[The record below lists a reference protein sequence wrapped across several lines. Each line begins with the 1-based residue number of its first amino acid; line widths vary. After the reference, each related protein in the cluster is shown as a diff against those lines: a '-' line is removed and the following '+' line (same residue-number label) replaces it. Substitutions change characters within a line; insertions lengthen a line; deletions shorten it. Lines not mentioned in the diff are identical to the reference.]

1 MKKILLFFLISVVI
15 LMIPASLSSGTPH
28 NPVIHSDNVS
38 VPQLSITTSMPNSN
52 DIRSL
57 PANASN
63 IEEYPIWNVTFYTS
77 LPYSITINN
86 KVMETGSG
94 PITVTLNL
102 TQYENSGITANI
114 TIGKTVYHYENI
126 KITGLPPTVGIQYAT
141 VISYYPGEKQYLYGF
156 AGQTGE
162 LMYPHWEIY
171 LFSSFYYPYSV
182 YENGTEIFSGHI
194 VGSKTL
200 YLNLTGSVVSV
211 IVSIG
216 PHVYNYKNE
225 DIATVPLNKY
235 YAPPPPPLI
244 FDMYQY
250 ERGLA
255 LAVLASFMSLS
266 TAMIL
271 VRKAVR
277 EKEATKA
284 SLIWRP

>member
-1 MKKILLFFLISVVI
+1 MKKLLLFLIISLVILLIPVSVFSD
-15 LMIPASLSSGTPH
+15 ATH
-28 NPVIHSDNVS
+28 NPSMNSDNVS

-57 PANASN
+57 PSNASN

-77 LPYSITINN
+77 LSYSISIDN
-86 KVMETGSG
+86 KVFETGSG
-94 PITVTLNL
+94 PISVNLNL
-102 TQYENSGITANI
+102 TQYENSAITANI
-114 TIGKTVYHYENI
+114 TIGHTVYHYSNI

-156 AGQTGE
+156 AGQQGE

-182 YENGTEIFSGHI
+182 YENGSEIYSGHM

-200 YLNLTGSVVSV
+200 YLNLTGSMASV
-211 IVSIG
+211 IITLG
-216 PHVYNYKNE
+216 PHIYNYKDE
-225 DIATVPLNKY
+225 DIASVPLQKY

-250 ERGLA
+250 ERGIA
-255 LAVLASFMSLS
+255 MAVLASFLS
-266 TAMIL
+266 FFLSMIN
-271 VRKAVR
+271 VRKYIR